1 MYPINHFRTIELT
14 KALSKDLDG
23 RPAILHPLSF
33 GIARTNDEEMIC
45 GFLHDVLVDS
55 EFSAGELRED
65 GFSEHIVDTLIL
77 LHHNLARGKAGGHL
91 KQVKK
96 HTESLELIRQLTGL
110 DC

>member
-33 GIARTNDEEMIC
+33 GIARTND
-45 GFLHDVLVDS
+45 
-55 EFSAGELRED
+55 
-65 GFSEHIVDTLIL
+65 
-77 LHHNLARGKAGGHL
+77 LHHNLARDRAGGHL